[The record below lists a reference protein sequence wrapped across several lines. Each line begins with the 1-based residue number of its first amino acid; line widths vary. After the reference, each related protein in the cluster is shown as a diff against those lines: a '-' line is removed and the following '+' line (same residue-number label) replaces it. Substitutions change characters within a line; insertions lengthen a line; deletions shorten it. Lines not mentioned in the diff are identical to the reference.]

1 MRLAILLSLTVF
13 PAIGFVLLLRHS
25 GNLLIKKHKV
35 SKMKTF
41 TNKLI
46 ACYGILLLA
55 LFSVFVSSD
64 ATAQNVLTGQDGNQ
78 YIRLNLMEY
87 PNFSRLM
94 IINDFQLL
102 REAKVVASD
111 ETGIIYIYPLTNESE
126 ALFTKVSQIILNAE
140 NLDKQYSKDKKAT
153 RIDELVSSNGEW
165 LEQYAL
171 TGERINENDSCHKAF
186 PFCTNTIYTFPA
198 GTGPGSGS
206 PAQSG
211 PFYSCL
217 STRPNP
223 AWYYLKILDP
233 GPINIYMFSTPLRDI
248 DFCLWGPFTDPI
260 QPCPLNNS
268 TGGLTANKVI
278 DCSYSPNPTEN
289 ANIPN
294 GQTGQYYILVIT
306 NFSNQPCDIT
316 FQQQSGTGSTD
327 CTILPPPAFSNSPIC
342 VGETLQLGAS
352 TVIGAQYQW
361 TGPNGFIS
369 NQQNPSITNA
379 QHSNAGIYS
388 LTITVNGQTSDPTT
402 TEILVLDPPVATFT
416 GNASIC
422 EGDSTQLTISAVGDG
437 PYRATVNAGAGIPM
451 VINFLQSPYV
461 FWVKPTVTTTYN
473 LTGISN
479 LGCPGTV
486 TGTAVVTVRQ
496 KPAPGFLTANLCS
509 RLITQ
514 FTDQTTVPIGGIA
527 SWDWDFNDGGTSNL
541 QSPQHTFVNAGTFN
555 VSLLVVGNNGCGKSI
570 TVPVEISPT
579 PLADAG
585 PDKSIPYGTNVQLE
599 GSASGG
605 SGFHTYQW
613 QPSDK
618 VVNAAI
624 LSPMTVLLAA
634 TTDFTLT
641 ATDNNNGCQI
651 SDQMTVNI
659 TGGPLAAVIQA
670 SPPEICFGGSTL
682 LNAMTSGGSGIYTYT
697 WTSNPPGFS
706 SNLEDVT
713 VNPTITTTYFVSI
726 FDNFNTLQ
734 AQVQVVVNPLP
745 IPNAGNDQT
754 IAHGTST
761 VLTSMV
767 TGGTPPY
774 TAYQWSPESLVVAPT
789 MWVTPTHN
797 IYASQ
802 NFTMQVTD
810 SKGCIATGQTVVTIT
825 GGPLQ
830 VNPEADQP
838 VICRNESTIIRAIP
852 GGGSANYTY
861 TWTSDPPG
869 FSSVQQNPEVTP
881 TITTTYNVLVDDGF
895 NTINGFVTITVN
907 QLPHIDLIPHNNP
920 KVDIISIVE
929 PYQIGI
935 CVYDTITI
943 DAGNPG
949 MQYLWSNGATDQTIE
964 LKTSGISFDVQ
975 SYSVTVINNETQC
988 SDSTSIT
995 AYFTFQNC
1003 SYGIEENEK
1012 DNRMIV
1018 YPNPSTDGQFK
1029 IIIAELSGKMQLEVY
1044 SSIGKLLS
1052 SQTLKM
1058 NYGNRFETVA
1068 NLGHLSS
1075 GVYILKL
1082 TGSKTMILK
1091 RLVISK

>member
-1 MRLAILLSLTVF
+1 
-13 PAIGFVLLLRHS
+13 
-25 GNLLIKKHKV
+25 
-35 SKMKTF
+35 MKTF
-41 TNKLI
+41 KNRLA
-46 ACYGILLLA
+46 ACYGILLVA

-78 YIRLNLMEY
+78 YIRLNLMDY

-94 IINDFQLL
+94 IINDFQQLKD
-102 REAKVVASD
+102 AKIVASD
-111 ETGIIYIYPLTNESE
+111 ETGIIYIYPLNKEPK
-126 ALFTKVSQIILNAE
+126 ALIARVSQIILNAE
-140 NLDKQYSKDKKAT
+140 NLDKHYSKDKKAT

-165 LEQYAL
+165 IEQYAL
-171 TGERINENDSCHKAF
+171 TGERTIENDSCHKSF

-198 GTGPGSGS
+198 GVNTQAQVGPN
-206 PAQSG
+206 
-211 PFYSCL
+211 YNCL
-217 STRPNP
+217 NTRPNP
-223 AWYYLKILDP
+223 AWYHLKILDP
-233 GPINIYMFSTPLRDI
+233 GPIAIYMFSTPSRDI
-248 DFCLWGPFTDPI
+248 DFCLWGPYADPI
-260 QPCPLNNS
+260 TPCPMNNS
-268 TGGLTANKVI
+268 NGGLTGSKVV
-278 DCSYSPNPTEN
+278 DCSYSPNPTET

-294 GQTGQYYILVIT
+294 GQTGQYYILIIT

-316 FQQQSGTGSTD
+316 FQQSGGTGSTD
-327 CTILPPPAFSNSPIC
+327 CTILPPPATSNSPLC
-342 VGETLQLGAS
+342 VGATLQLSAA
-352 TVIGAQYQW
+352 TVIGATYHW
-361 TGPNGFIS
+361 TGPNGFVS
-369 NQQNPSITNA
+369 NVQNPTILNV
-379 QHSNAGIYS
+379 QHYNAGVYS
-388 LTITVNGQTSDPTT
+388 LTITVGGQTSDPTN
-402 TEILVLDPPVATFT
+402 TEIFIYDPPTATMT
-416 GNASIC
+416 GTASIC
-422 EGDSTQLTISAVGDG
+422 EGDSTQLTISTTGVG
-437 PYRATVNAGAGIPM
+437 PYRATVSAGSGIPM
-451 VINFLQSPYV
+451 VINFWQTPHI
-461 FWVKPTVTTTYN
+461 FWVKPNVTTTYT

-479 LGCPGTV
+479 NACAGTV
-486 TGTAVVTVRQ
+486 AGTAVVTVRQ
-496 KPAPGFLTANLCS
+496 KPVPGFITANLCS

-527 SWDWDFNDGGTSNL
+527 SWNWDFDDGGTSNL
-541 QSPQHTFVNAGTFN
+541 QSPQHTYLNAGTYN
-555 VSLLVVGNNGCGKSI
+555 VSLFVVGNNGCDKSI
-570 TVPVEISPT
+570 TMPVEISPT
-579 PLADAG
+579 PVAGAG
-585 PDKSIPYGTNVQLE
+585 PDKTIPYGTNVQLE

-697 WTSNPPGFS
+697 WTSDPPGFN

-713 VNPTITTTYFVSI
+713 VNPIVTTTYYLSI

-734 AQVQVVVNPLP
+734 SQVQVVVNPLP
-745 IPNAGNDQT
+745 IPNAGDDQT
-754 IAHGTST
+754 IPHGTST
-761 VLTSMV
+761 FLSSMV
-767 TGGTPPY
+767 SGGTPPY
-774 TAYQWSPESLVVAPT
+774 TAYQWSPASLVVAPT
-789 MWVTPTHN
+789 MSVTPTHN

-810 SKGCIATGQTVVTIT
+810 TKGCSATGQTVVTIS

-838 VICRNESTIIRAIP
+838 VICRNVSTTIRAIP
-852 GGGSANYTY
+852 GGGSAEYTY

-869 FSSVQQNPEVTP
+869 FSSTLQNPVVSP
-881 TITTTYNVLVDDGF
+881 IITTTYNVLVDDGF
-895 NTINGFVTITVN
+895 NTTSGSVTITVN
-907 QLPHIDLIPHNNP
+907 QLPQINLIPHNDPN
-920 KVDIISIVE
+920 VQVISGSE
-929 PYQIGI
+929 PYVIGI
-935 CVYDTITI
+935 CVYDTVTI

-949 MQYLWSNGATDQTIE
+949 MSYLWSNGASTQTIE

-975 SYSVTVINNETQC
+975 SFNVTVTNNATQC

-1003 SYGIEENEK
+1003 SYGIEENET
-1012 DNRMIV
+1012 DHRMIV
-1018 YPNPSTDGQFK
+1018 YPNPSSNGRFK
-1029 IIIAELSGKMQLEVY
+1029 VMIAELSGEMQLEVY

-1052 SQTLKM
+1052 SQSLKLQQ
-1058 NYGNRFETVA
+1058 GTRFETVVD
-1068 NLGHLSS
+1068 LGHFAN

-1082 TGSKTMILK
+1082 TGSNTMILK
-1091 RLVISK
+1091 RLIISK